1 MSDDRA
7 NPLGEYLRARRAL
20 VSPAQVGLPG
30 GPNRRVAG
38 LRREEVALLAGI
50 SADYYLRLE
59 RGRDANPSAQ
69 VLEALARV
77 LQLDDVERDY
87 LLGLTAPR
95 PRTRPRRRPERVPA
109 RVHDLLAAVGVPAF
123 VEGRTYDVLASNPLA
138 VAFSPRLQPG
148 RNRLR
153 DLLLDPEE
161 QAFQSDWA
169 AAADGFIAT
178 FRRTVGDSTDDA
190 RVIEIVGELS
200 VASERF
206 RAAWARHDVRALD
219 GGATTVHHPLLGD
232 LQILRDKL
240 PIGEVIL
247 VVYYAEEGSE
257 SAEKLRLLGSLTAQ
271 EPAGPGTTEASAEDS
286 SGVVTR
292 AERPAEG

>member
-1 MSDDRA
+1 MGEDRD
-7 NPLGEYLRARRAL
+7 NPLGEYLKARRAL

-30 GPNRRVAG
+30 GPNRRVSG

-109 RVHDLLAAVGVPAF
+109 RVHDLLASIGVPAF
-123 VEGRTYDVLASNPLA
+123 VEGRTYDVLASNALA

-169 AAADGFIAT
+169 AAADAFIAT
-178 FRRTVGDSTDDA
+178 FRGSVGDSTNDA

-240 PIGEVIL
+240 PIGDVIL

-257 SAEKLRLLGSLTAQ
+257 SAEKLTLLGSLAAPSAATPRAGTASSDAGGAVT
-271 EPAGPGTTEASAEDS
+271 PAGS
-286 SGVVTR
+286 
-292 AERPAEG
+292 PAEG